1 MRVRI
6 APGGTLKG
14 EVRVPGDKSIAHRWL
29 ILSATARGRSRLV
42 GLPASLDVR
51 STAACLAKVTERG
64 RPSLEAWSRNASGG
78 GEGHSSTW
86 NAAPFLA
93 APSTLEIEGEGRSA
107 LVEPIEELDCG
118 NSGTAMRLLAGT
130 LSAAPFRSVLVGDAS
145 LSSRPME
152 RVAIPLRAMGARID
166 TTRGRAPIEIHGGSL
181 YGISY
186 EMPVATAQV
195 KGAILLAG
203 VAAEGVTVVR
213 EPAPTRDHTE
223 RALSALGVPV
233 SVEGSTITLQGVYQH
248 EGFEATVPGDV
259 SSAAFLI
266 AAAALT
272 RSELTITDVGLN
284 PSRLHFLSVLA
295 RMGVRV
301 EIRLHGEELGEPVG
315 DLWVAPDAE
324 LIGTEVSAEELP
336 LVIDEVP
343 VLALVATHARGETW
357 FSGAAELR
365 AKESDRL
372 AGVADGAL
380 GLGGHAGV
388 EGDDLVVPGLGLRGG
403 TADAR
408 GDHRLAMA
416 FAVAALAADAPCEI
430 DGMEAADVSFPGF
443 LGTIRSLGASVEI
456 LS

>member
-6 APGGTLKG
+6 TPGGTLQG
-14 EVRVPGDKSIAHRWL
+14 DVRVPGDKSIAHRWL

-51 STAACLAKVTERG
+51 STAACLAKVSERG
-64 RPSLEAWSRNASGG
+64 RPSLEAWSLNASDA
-78 GEGHSSTW
+78 GEGHGSTW
-86 NAAPFLA
+86 NADALQA
-93 APSTLEIEGEGRSA
+93 ALTTLEVEGEGRSA
-107 LVEPIEELDCG
+107 LEEPTEELDCG
-118 NSGTAMRLLAGT
+118 NSGTAMRLLTGT
-130 LSAAPFRSVLVGDAS
+130 LSAAPFRSVLTGDAS
-145 LSSRPME
+145 LSTRPME

-166 TTRGRAPIEIHGGSL
+166 TTQGHAPIEIFGGSL
-181 YGISY
+181 YGIPY
-186 EMPVATAQV
+186 DLPIATAQV

-203 VAAEGVTVVR
+203 LAAEGVTIVR

-223 RALSALGVPV
+223 RAIAALGAPV

-248 EGFEATVPGDV
+248 EAFDATVPGDV
-259 SSAAFLI
+259 SSAAFLV

-272 RSELTITDVGLN
+272 RSELTVTSVGLN
-284 PSRLHFLSVLA
+284 PSRLHFLAVLK
-295 RMGVRV
+295 RMGVQVEMRV
-301 EIRLHGEELGEPVG
+301 RGEELGEPVG
-315 DLWVAPDAE
+315 DLWVAPDAS
-324 LIGTEVSAEELP
+324 LIGTEVSAEELS

-343 VLALVATHARGETW
+343 VLALIATHARGETW

-380 GLGGHAGV
+380 ALGGHAGV

-430 DGMEAADVSFPGF
+430 EGMEAAEVSFPGF
-443 LGTIRSLGASVEI
+443 LATIRSLGASVEV
-456 LS
+456 L

>member
-6 APGGTLKG
+6 TPGGTLRG
-14 EVRVPGDKSIAHRWL
+14 DVRVPGDKSIAHRWL

-51 STAACLAKVTERG
+51 SMAACLAKVAARS
-64 RPSLEAWSRNASGG
+64 RPSLEAWSRNASDA
-78 GEGHSSTW
+78 GEGHGSTW
-86 NAAPFLA
+86 NADPPETAVT
-93 APSTLEIEGEGRSA
+93 TLEVEGEGRSA
-107 LVEPIEELDCG
+107 LLEPIGELDCG

-130 LSAAPFRSVLVGDAS
+130 LSAAPFRSVLAGDAS
-145 LSSRPME
+145 LSTRPME

-166 TTRGRAPIEIHGGSL
+166 TTHGHAPIEIFGGSL

-186 EMPVATAQV
+186 DLPVATAQV

-223 RALSALGVPV
+223 RALAGLGAPV

-248 EGFEATVPGDV
+248 EGFDATVPGDL
-259 SSAAFLI
+259 SSAAFLV

-272 RSELTITDVGLN
+272 RSELTVTGVGLN
-284 PSRLHFLSVLA
+284 PSRLHFLAVLE

-301 EIRLHGEELGEPVG
+301 ETRVHWEELGEPVG
-315 DLWVAPDAE
+315 DLWVAPDAA
-324 LIGTEVSAEELP
+324 LIGTEVKAEELP

-343 VLALVATHARGETW
+343 VLALIATHARGETW

-380 GLGGHAGV
+380 ALGGHAGV

-430 DGMEAADVSFPGF
+430 EGMEAAEVSFPGF
-443 LGTIRSLGASVEI
+443 LTTMRALGASVEV
-456 LS
+456 LR

>member
-6 APGGTLKG
+6 TPGGTLRG
-14 EVRVPGDKSIAHRWL
+14 DVRVPGDKSIAHRWL

-42 GLPASLDVR
+42 GLPGSLDVR
-51 STAACLAKVTERG
+51 STAACLAKVSGRS
-64 RPSLEAWSRNASGG
+64 RPSLEAWSLNASEA
-78 GEGHSSTW
+78 GEGHGSTW
-86 NAAPFLA
+86 NDDPREA
-93 APSTLEIEGEGRSA
+93 APSTLEVEGEGRSA
-107 LVEPIEELDCG
+107 LEESTEVLDCG
-118 NSGTAMRLLAGT
+118 NSGTAMRLLTGT
-130 LSAAPFRSVLVGDAS
+130 LSAAPFRSVLSGDAS
-145 LSSRPME
+145 LSARPME

-166 TTRGRAPIEIHGGSL
+166 TTQGHAPIEIFGGSL

-186 EMPVATAQV
+186 DLPVATAQV

-203 VAAEGVTVVR
+203 LAAEGVTIVR

-223 RALSALGVPV
+223 RALAALGAPI
-233 SVEGSTITLQGVYQH
+233 SVEGATITLQGVYQH
-248 EGFEATVPGDV
+248 EAFDATVPGDV
-259 SSAAFLI
+259 SSAAFLV

-272 RSELTITDVGLN
+272 RSELTVTGVGLN
-284 PSRLHFLSVLA
+284 PSRLHFLAVLK
-295 RMGVRV
+295 RMGVQVEMRV
-301 EIRLHGEELGEPVG
+301 HGEELGEPVG
-315 DLWVAPDAE
+315 DLWVAPDAS
-324 LIGTEVSAEELP
+324 LIGTEVSADELP

-343 VLALVATHARGETW
+343 VLALIATHARGETW

-380 GLGGHAGV
+380 ALGGHAGV

-403 TADAR
+403 AADAR

-430 DGMEAADVSFPGF
+430 EGMEAADVSFPGF
-443 LGTIRSLGASVEI
+443 LATIRSLGASVEV
-456 LS
+456 L

>member
-6 APGGTLKG
+6 TPGGTLRG
-14 EVRVPGDKSIAHRWL
+14 DVRVPGDKSIAHRWL
-29 ILSATARGRSRLV
+29 ILSATARGHSRLV

-51 STAACLAKVTERG
+51 STASCLARVCDRS
-64 RPSLEAWSRNASGG
+64 RPSLEAWALNASDA
-78 GEGHSSTW
+78 GEGHGSTW
-86 NAAPFLA
+86 NPDPLQG
-93 APSTLEIEGEGRSA
+93 PLTTLEVEGEGRSA
-107 LVEPIEELDCG
+107 LVEPTDELDCG

-130 LSAAPFRSVLVGDAS
+130 LSAAPFRSVLSGDAS
-145 LSSRPME
+145 LSTRPME

-166 TTRGRAPIEIHGGSL
+166 TTQGHAPVEIHGGPL

-186 EMPVATAQV
+186 ELPVATAQV

-223 RALSALGVPV
+223 RALAALGAPV
-233 SVEGSTITLQGVYQH
+233 TVEGSTITLQGVYQH
-248 EGFEATVPGDV
+248 EAFDATVPGDV
-259 SSAAFLI
+259 SSAAFLV

-272 RSELTITDVGLN
+272 RSELTVTGVGLN
-284 PSRLHFLSVLA
+284 PSRLHFLAVLE

-301 EIRLHGEELGEPVG
+301 ETRVQGEELGEPVG
-315 DLWVAPDAE
+315 DLWVAPDAT

-372 AGVADGAL
+372 TGVADGAL

-430 DGMEAADVSFPGF
+430 EGMEAADVSFPGF
-443 LGTIRSLGASVEI
+443 LGTIRSLGASVEV
-456 LS
+456 L